1 LTRDRERVTL
11 ALVTRTLRG
20 REQVPERERGQRIK
34 RRVRPALVA
43 AAVIALMAATMAAG
57 ARGAGPG
64 GWDHLGDGGT
74 PNSAAVSGQVY
85 ALYAAP
91 GALYVGGDYTSAG
104 GSTAAAYLSRWDGT
118 SWSPVGTPPLN
129 GTVFAIAYYNG
140 RLFAGGIFTNAGGNA
155 DADYLAMWDG
165 VRWQPFCSPA
175 PGSAPPTFNGNVLA
189 LQVVGSTLYVGGEFQ
204 NAAGIPSAD
213 YLLACDLNTGVS
225 SSTAGNNPAI
235 AGTVAAL
242 AADSSGTLY
251 AGGQFINLG
260 NDPAADHIAAYN
272 GTWHSMGTGPSAGG
286 GAVDAYVR
294 AIAASGNDVY
304 IGTDAVNVG
313 NIADADH
320 IARWNGSA
328 WSAVGANAAGTDGW
342 LPKPP
347 PSALIYS
354 LAASGSTVY
363 AGGAFQNADGNPL
376 ADDIG
381 AFDGSA
387 WGPLGQDGTGNGAL
401 EGNVYALALFG
412 GQLVAGG
419 NFTSA
424 GGDPLARYV
433 ARYVGGSPPV
443 VPPAD
448 SDGDGV
454 PDAKD
459 NCPANANPTQSDVDK
474 DGLGDACDSSDGSRK
489 PIVGRTFDVRVVTG
503 AGLPGGPVY
512 IKFPPGAAGALARG
526 AASTQP
532 PGAGKGFIPLQGA
545 AYVPIGS
552 ILDTTRGAVQLTA
565 SRGSIGG
572 LQTGTFYQGIFA
584 VAQRRARVATAD
596 VRLAGGSFKGCPSV
610 AAGAR
615 TSAKQKH
622 DKPKVVLSVWGA
634 DAGGRFRSVGRYS
647 ASTVRGTRWLT
658 QDRCD
663 GTLTRVAKGSVSVQD
678 FVAGRSVLVPAG
690 HSYLARAKVAA
701 ARRRAGG

>member
-1 LTRDRERVTL
+1 M
-11 ALVTRTLRG
+11 
-20 REQVPERERGQRIK
+20 PERERGQRIG
-34 RRVRPALVA
+34 RRARRPL
-43 AAVIALMAATMAAG
+43 AVIALTIALAATMAAG

-74 PNSAAVSGQVY
+74 PNTTGVSGQVY

-91 GALYVGGDYTSAG
+91 DGLYVGGDYTSAG
-104 GSTAAAYLSRWDGT
+104 GNAAAAYLSRWDGT

-155 DADYLAMWDG
+155 NADYLAMWDG
-165 VRWQPFCSPA
+165 TSWQPFCTPA
-175 PGSAPPTFNGNVLA
+175 PAAAVVPSFNGNVLA
-189 LQVVGSTLYVGGEFQ
+189 LQVIGSTLYVGGEFQ
-204 NAAGIPSAD
+204 NGAGIASAD
-213 YLLACDLNTGVS
+213 YLLACDLNTGAS

-235 AGTVAAL
+235 GGTIDAL
-242 AADSSGTLY
+242 ATDSSGTLY
-251 AGGQFINLG
+251 AGGGFINLG
-260 NDPAADHIAAYN
+260 NNQAADHIAAYD
-272 GTWHSMGTGPSAGG
+272 GTSWHSMGTGPSAGG
-286 GAVDAYVR
+286 GAVDSNVR
-294 AIAASGNDVY
+294 AITASGSNVY
-304 IGTDAVNVG
+304 VGTDAVNVG
-313 NIADADH
+313 NVADADH
-320 IARWNGSA
+320 IARWDGSA

-342 LPKPP
+342 LPNPP

-354 LAASGSTVY
+354 LAASGSTIY

-376 ADDIG
+376 ADNIG
-381 AFDGSA
+381 EFDGSA
-387 WGPLGQDGTGNGAL
+387 WGPLGQDGAGNGAL
-401 EGNVYALALFG
+401 QGNVYALALFG

-424 GGDPLARYV
+424 GGDPLASYV
-433 ARYVGGSPPV
+433 ARYVGGSPPA
-443 VPPAD
+443 VPAGD
-448 SDGDGV
+448 ADGDGV

-503 AGLPGGPVY
+503 AGLPSGPVY
-512 IKFPPGAAGALARG
+512 IKYPPGAAGALARG

-532 PGAGKGFIPLQGA
+532 PGAGKGFVPLQGA

-565 SRGSIGG
+565 SKGSIGG
-572 LQTGTFYQGIFA
+572 LQRGTFYQGIFA

-596 VRLAGGSFKGCPSV
+596 VRLSGGSFKGCSSV

-622 DKPKVVLSVWGA
+622 DKSKVVRSVWGA

-663 GTLTRVAKGSVSVQD
+663 GTLTRVVKGSVSVQD
-678 FVAGRSVLVPAG
+678 FVARRSVLVRAG
-690 HSYLARAKVAA
+690 QSYLARAKVAA
-701 ARRRAGG
+701 ARRGAGRP